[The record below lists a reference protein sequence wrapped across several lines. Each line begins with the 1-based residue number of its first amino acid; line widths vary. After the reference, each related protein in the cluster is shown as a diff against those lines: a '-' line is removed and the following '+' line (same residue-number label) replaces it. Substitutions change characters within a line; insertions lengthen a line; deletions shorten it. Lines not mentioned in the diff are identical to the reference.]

1 MRRIWFTSVYLAITM
16 IALSHT
22 ERKLY
27 SALRR
32 NVGTIVSISELG
44 RIISVKDGCANL
56 RQTILRMRKK
66 GLEIKNI
73 RGQGYLITMPVT
85 DLDVDH
91 QFYAQDMQESLFSAM
106 RKHADSVGFES
117 QIAIMGVAIGAI
129 LHQLP
134 EQDRKYFTKLLLKNI
149 NSAPKFSETVR
160 LQ

>member
-1 MRRIWFTSVYLAITM
+1 MHLSPTERRLYDILRKKSGGIVPMSEFERVLSVKKGTSNLRVVISRMRRRLGLKIETIFGVGYRLKPQKRPSV
-16 IALSHT
+16 
-22 ERKLY
+22 
-27 SALRR
+27 
-32 NVGTIVSISELG
+32 
-44 RIISVKDGCANL
+44 
-56 RQTILRMRKK
+56 
-66 GLEIKNI
+66 
-73 RGQGYLITMPVT
+73 PVT
-85 DLDVDH
+85 ELDVDH